1 MASRPPG
8 ALGRGCTVLWA
19 TPRLSV
25 MCHKAAHLIIFTR
38 YPVPGQTKTRL
49 IPALGAEGAATLQ
62 RHLTEHTLKTVEVLK
77 NIEISIYFSGGTTT
91 QMAAWLGEQWHYQA
105 QQGQDLGDR
114 LIHAFQ
120 TSEQQDY
127 DKTVVIG
134 IDCPGITDEIL
145 AAAFDK
151 LDAAEVVL
159 GPAVDGGYYL
169 IGLRQN
175 IAALFTEMP
184 WGTAQVFSATEAR
197 CQQLN
202 LSLALLPILQDIDE
216 PADLRVW
223 DNLKNTLKKAAE

>member
-1 MASRPPG
+1 MG
-8 ALGRGCTVLWA
+8 NQ
-19 TPRLSV
+19 
-25 MCHKAAHLIIFTR
+25 AAHLIIFTR

-49 IPALGAEGAATLQ
+49 IPALGAAGAATLQ
-62 RHLTEHTLKTVEVLK
+62 RHLTEHTLKTVEALENVA
-77 NIEISIYFSGGTTT
+77 ISIYFSGGTTT

-120 TSEQQDY
+120 TSEQQGY
-127 DKTVVIG
+127 AKTVVIG
-134 IDCPGITDEIL
+134 IDCPGITDKIL
-145 AAAFDK
+145 AAAFDE
-151 LDAAEVVL
+151 LDSAEVVL

-175 IAALFTEMP
+175 VSGLFTDMP
-184 WGTAQVFSATEAR
+184 WGTAQVFSETQTR

-202 LSLALLPILQDIDE
+202 LRLALLSMLQDIDE

-223 DNLKNTLKKAAE
+223 DNFKNNLKKAAE